1 MNCKD
6 KVFAFFADRKKE
18 EGEGRDRW
26 MNRWTYMLAMLGY
39 CMGLGNLWRFPYL
52 CYRWGGVLFFV
63 PYLLSLLL
71 VGIPIA
77 LLEITLG

>member
-1 MNCKD
+1 MSCKD
-6 KVFAFFADRKKE
+6 KVFAIFE
-18 EGEGRDRW
+18 EKDKDKGRDRW
-26 MNRWTYMLAMLGY
+26 MSRWTYMLAMMGY

-52 CYRWGGVLFFV
+52 CYRWGGILFFV
-63 PYLLSLLL
+63 PYLLSLFL